1 MEQRESKAIKVL
13 IMNSGSSSIK
23 FAMYTIEEDPQQI
36 FSGSINRI
44 GLDHSIFIVAN
55 PANQA
60 KKAFKVPAPD
70 FQHAATFLMGWLK
83 KQSDFDQIR
92 CIGHRIVYGMNRSRS
107 AVIDEALLAELD
119 RISAFDPDHL
129 PAEIEI
135 IRLFKKT
142 CPDLL
147 QIACFD
153 TAFFA
158 TLPHIAKM
166 LPIPRR
172 FDKAGVQ
179 RYGFHGL
186 SYAYLMQEFT
196 KIGGIPEA
204 NGRIV
209 LAHLGNGAS
218 LAAVKEGR
226 CIETS
231 MGFTPAGGL
240 MMGTRSGD
248 LDPGV
253 AWYMLE
259 KEGMESKEFN
269 DLVNRQSG
277 LLGVSEISADM
288 RDLLLQESSDK
299 RAAEAVNL
307 FCYQV
312 KKWIGSYMAVLRGL
326 DTLIFSGGIGENA
339 PEIRARICKGF
350 TYAGIELNE
359 EQNQKNAIQIS
370 TTGSRVSVYVIPTNE
385 ELMIAKD
392 TIARYREMSNQNV

>member
-1 MEQRESKAIKVL
+1 MNQKDHSVL
-13 IMNSGSSSIK
+13 IINSGSSSIK
-23 FAMYTIEEDPQQI
+23 FALYTMVEKPGLI

-44 GLDHSIFIVAN
+44 GLDSSILLVTN
-55 PANQA
+55 PVNKSQ
-60 KKAFKVPAPD
+60 KAFQVVVPD
-70 FQHAATFLMGWLK
+70 FQHAAILLMEWLK
-83 KQSDFDQIR
+83 KRSDFDQIQ

-107 AVIDEALLAELD
+107 AVIDKALLAELD

-277 LLGVSEISADM
+277 LLGVSEISGDM

-312 KKWIGSYMAVLRGL
+312 KKWIGSYMAVLGGL

-359 EQNQKNAIQIS
+359 EQNQKNANQIS

>member
-312 KKWIGSYMAVLRGL
+312 KKWIGSYMAVLGGL